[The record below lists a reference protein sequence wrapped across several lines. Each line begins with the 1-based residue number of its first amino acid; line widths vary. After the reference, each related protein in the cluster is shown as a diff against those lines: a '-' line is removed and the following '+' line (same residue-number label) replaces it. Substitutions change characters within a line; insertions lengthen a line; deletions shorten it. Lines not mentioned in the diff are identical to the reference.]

1 MIKIKAV
8 EQKLMVGPKAGQ
20 YVYMLGAETYSSLV
34 ESKVIEEASLRSGI
48 QKGALQAAFS
58 AIGETVKAWATEGH
72 SVPVPGL
79 GTMRFSVNAK
89 SVSDVNLVASTLITT
104 RKIVFTPSTDVK
116 KALHEAAISITCYD
130 RNGNVV
136 KRVNSGDS
144 GVVDDPENP
153 VYLLTLMANDD
164 SMGTVTG
171 GGSYAPD
178 TEVEI
183 KAEPKAGY
191 TFVKWSD
198 GDTNANRTY
207 VTTAE
212 ATTITAEFKAEGGG
226 NPDEGGMGEIGD

>member
-58 AIGETVKAWATEGH
+58 AIGETIKAWATEGH

-89 SVSDVNLVASTLITT
+89 SVSDVNMVASSLITT
-104 RKIVFTPSTDVK
+104 RKIIFTPSTDVK
-116 KALHEAAISITCYD
+116 KALKEAAISITCYD

-136 KRVNSGDS
+136 KRVNSSDS
-144 GVVDDPENP
+144 GGIEDPENP
-153 VYLLTLMANDD
+153 SGGEDA
-164 SMGTVTG
+164 GA
-171 GGSYAPD
+171 GGS
-178 TEVEI
+178 
-183 KAEPKAGY
+183 GSG
-191 TFVKWSD
+191 SD
-198 GDTNANRTY
+198 DLGQ
-207 VTTAE
+207 
-212 ATTITAEFKAEGGG
+212 
-226 NPDEGGMGEIGD
+226 

>member
-58 AIGETVKAWATEGH
+58 AIGETIKAWATEGH

-89 SVSDVNLVASTLITT
+89 SVSDVNMVASSLITT

-116 KALHEAAISITCYD
+116 KALHDASISITCYD

-136 KRVNSGDS
+136 KRVSSSDS
-144 GVVDDPENP
+144 GTVDDPENP
-153 VYLLTLMANDD
+153 ASYLLTLAVNDEQ
-164 SMGTVTG
+164 MGTVTG
-171 GGSYAPD
+171 GGEYASG
-178 TEVEI
+178 THVNLT
-183 KAEPKAGY
+183 AEPKSGY
-191 TFVKWSD
+191 VFVKWSD
-198 GDTNANRTY
+198 GDTNASRTY
-207 VTTAE
+207 VTTSE
-212 ATTITAEFKAEGGG
+212 AVTLTAEFKADPDGG
-226 NPDEGGMGEIGD
+226 EMGE